1 MASIIKTTKITEEE
15 LNQVNELRREY
26 QIVALEIGELNLI
39 ERNLKAELVK
49 VQEDLDDFYSSY
61 LKLQEKENDLIN
73 NLKSTYPDSNIN
85 FETGELS

>member
-1 MASIIKTTKITEEE
+1 MIKTTKITEEE

-61 LKLQEKENDLIN
+61 LKLQEKENDLIDK
-73 NLKSTYPDSNIN
+73 LKSTYPDNNIN